1 VNTVAAVTD
10 CVANASVRLERSGA
24 VIGETTTDAFGEFKI
39 DGLEPDSGRYRVV
52 IEVDGRV
59 TKRLDVDLGK
69 SVYLGRIDLAA

>member
-1 VNTVAAVTD
+1 MPRVTD
-10 CVANASVRLERSGA
+10 CVADARVKLERSGN
-24 VIGETTTDAFGEFKI
+24 VVGEATTDAFGEFKI

-52 IEVDGRV
+52 IEVEGRV